1 MNSAFRDVTP
11 SGDKSLLI
19 GREQPTPADELLPL
33 VYDELRRLAVSRL
46 SDERVGHTLQA
57 TELVHEAYLRLLG
70 PSGEAQSW
78 EHRGHFFAAAAE
90 AMRRILIENARKKHL
105 HKAWAGSGSYF
116 CRRDHPCC
124 PRASRGRSRSP
135 GIGRSVTRLEVICP
149 RRAAVVKLRYF
160 AGLTIPQAA
169 EALGIARST
178 ADDDWAYAKS
188 WLRVELADQAAQSV
202 GIT

>member
-1 MNSAFRDVTP
+1 MPTLTPMNSAFRDVTP
-11 SGDKSLLI
+11 SGDKSLLL

-90 AMRRILIENARKKHL
+90 AMRRILIESVRKKQL
-105 HKAWAGSGSYF
+105 PKAWAGSGSYF

-124 PRASRGRSRSP
+124 PRASRGRSRSS
-135 GIGRSVTRLEVICP
+135 GFGRSAHP
-149 RRAAVVKLRYF
+149 LRSDMPTPSCGRQTAIF
-160 AGLTIPQAA
+160 CG
-169 EALGIARST
+169 
-178 ADDDWAYAKS
+178 ADDSAG
-188 WLRVELADQAAQSV
+188 R
-202 GIT
+202 